1 MKLQSIF
8 FEDVKGVLKCLEA
21 VSGDS
26 TVQVVRLSNKLDE
39 GYDGAATAG
48 YRDVSLNL
56 RLSTTETRSLGLDGF
71 VCELQLILIDFARIK
86 VLPSPIFT
94 N

>member
-1 MKLQSIF
+1 MN
-8 FEDVKGVLKCLEA
+8 GVVKCLEH
-21 VSGDS
+21 VSSDS

-39 GYDGAATAG
+39 TYDGAATAG

-56 RLSTTETRSLGLDGF
+56 RLSTADTLRLGLDGF

-86 VLPSPIFT
+86 VL
-94 N
+94 

>member
-1 MKLQSIF
+1 M
-8 FEDVKGVLKCLEA
+8 LKCLKA
-21 VSGDS
+21 VSGDP

-39 GYDGAATAG
+39 LYDGAATAG

-56 RLSTTETRSLGLDGF
+56 RLSSADTLRLGLDGF

-86 VLPSPIFT
+86 VC
-94 N
+94 